1 MNDAPV
7 IQLQQASKTFTG
19 SQALRDV
26 DLDVLR
32 GEVHGLVG
40 QNGSGKSTLI
50 KILSGFHHPDEGTR
64 LAVRGQEQTLP
75 LSPGQYSELGLA
87 FVHQDLGLID
97 TLSLLDNVRVGQYP
111 KRGLRPIGWRE
122 ERRRLREGLKRF
134 QLPTDPDAAVSTLR
148 DVDRA
153 LLAIM
158 RAVQQLEGVDGGLL
172 VLDEPT
178 VYLPRDG
185 VQRLFAIVRDIAAR
199 GDGVLLVTHQL
210 GEIKAVTDRVTV
222 LRDAQRIATVTTD
235 EVDEEQLIQLILG
248 REVGDLYPDHETVA
262 TGAANLV
269 ARDVYGRSMRPF
281 SLELRAGEIVGV
293 TGLAGTGFEDVPYLL
308 FGAHRPDGGT
318 ITIGDREFDARSMT
332 PQRAVAA
339 LAALVPGNRARD
351 GAAQP
356 LKVRENVSLP
366 VLDRYFSGG
375 RIAHGQERT
384 AVQRLLRSFDV
395 RPADPERRIQ
405 TLSGGNQQKAILA
418 KWLQLDPKVLLMHEP
433 TQGVDIGARKQI
445 FALTREAADR
455 GTAVLVASTEYEDLA
470 NICDR
475 VLVVRDGVITA
486 EIGRANLD
494 EDRIVEQCYRTGSVA
509 A

>member
-1 MNDAPV
+1 MNAPV
-7 IQLQQASKTFTG
+7 IQLQHASKTFTG
-19 SQALRDV
+19 TLALRDV
-26 DLDVLR
+26 DLDIRR

-50 KILSGFHHPDEGTR
+50 KILSGFHEPDAGTR
-64 LAVRGQEQTLP
+64 LTVRGEEQALP
-75 LSPGQYSELGLA
+75 LPPGRFSELGLA
-87 FVHQDLGLID
+87 FVHQDLALID
-97 TLSLLDNVRVGQYP
+97 TLSLLDNVRVGQY
-111 KRGLRPIGWRE
+111 RAGLRPIGWRE
-122 ERRRLREGLKRF
+122 ERRRLREALKRF
-134 QLPTDPDAAVSTLR
+134 DLPTDPDAPVSSLR

-185 VQRLFAIVRDIAAR
+185 VDRLFGIVRDIAAR

-222 LRDAQRIATVTTD
+222 LRDAQRIATVETAD
-235 EVDEEQLIQLILG
+235 VDEEQLIQLILG
-248 REVGDLYPDHETVA
+248 RELEDLYPDHETVGG
-262 TGAANLV
+262 GAVNLV
-269 ARDVYGRSMRPF
+269 AREVRGRSMQPF

-318 ITIGDREFDARSMT
+318 ITIGGQEIDARAMT

-366 VLDRYFSGG
+366 VLDRYFRGG
-375 RIAHGQERT
+375 RIAHGQERS
-384 AVQRLLRSFDV
+384 AVDRLLRDFDV
-395 RPADPERRIQ
+395 RPADPERQIA

-418 KWLQLDPKVLLMHEP
+418 KWLQLEPLVLLMHEP

-445 FALTREAADR
+445 FSLTREAAER

-486 EIGRANLD
+486 EIGRSNLS
-494 EDRIVEQCYRTGSVA
+494 EDRIVEQCYRTGTVA